1 MKITRIYRKFPY
13 GKYNTS
19 GERNFSELNMVTNN
33 DTGAVKDY
41 LFLISTKIKPVR
53 DAELVESIARR

>member
-1 MKITRIYRKFPY
+1 
-13 GKYNTS
+13 
-19 GERNFSELNMVTNN
+19 MVTNN